1 MAKPGGPLAYR
12 VVVRGIK
19 PEHAV
24 DQVVDVLS
32 RLVKKPPEILRPLL
46 DGRKTV
52 FMRTGDP
59 QRASAYRRTLE
70 MLGCACSVETE
81 APPPPPA
88 NETND
93 HAFTV
98 NFATSMITSARGRD
112 FQFVQR
118 PTAREM
124 VVNYVRANRI
134 ALGIALVL
142 LLYLA
147 YKFFPELG

>member
-19 PEHAV
+19 PEHSV

-32 RLVKKPPEILRPLL
+32 RLVKKPPAILRPLL

-52 FMRTGDP
+52 FMRTSDP
-59 QRASAYRRTLE
+59 QRAAAYRRTLE
-70 MLGCACSVETE
+70 MLGCVCSVETKGS
-81 APPPPPA
+81 PPPRATDA
-88 NETND
+88 ND
-93 HAFTV
+93 QAFTV
-98 NFATSMITSARGRD
+98 NFATAMITPAQGRD

-124 VVNYVRANRI
+124 FVDYLRANRI

-142 LLYLA
+142 LLYLG
-147 YKFFPELG
+147 YKFFFKLG